1 MTEAFEAILQTPME
15 QCRIVDLPG
24 APVGRSVIRDVIRG
38 GRMSY
43 RQCSVAALA
52 LALLLSGYGLRESP
66 GALANRVTILYD
78 GFGKAPEMR
87 KDWGYSALVE
97 YGGKRILFD
106 TGNNPEIFAQNVKA
120 AGVDLRKLDLVVISH
135 RHLDHTAGLAH
146 LLSVNP
152 KVKIYAPKEVF
163 GVFGSSLPSKFYR
176 RQDSL
181 PEEMRYFDGH
191 PEDTLNFGTVWPKS
205 KFVTV
210 DAPLEVAPGVHLI
223 SLVSETVGTREL
235 RELSM
240 AIETPQGIVVVAGCS
255 HPGIERIVEAA
266 KSIDQDV
273 HMVFGG
279 FHLPAATDKDVARIA
294 AALHD
299 TYAVNRIAPGHCT
312 GEPAFHLF
320 KRTWKD
326 RYTYA
331 GVGSV
336 IGLP

>member
-1 MTEAFEAILQTPME
+1 M
-15 QCRIVDLPG
+15 
-24 APVGRSVIRDVIRG
+24 
-38 GRMSY
+38 Y
-43 RQCSVAALA
+43 RHCSVAALA
-52 LALLLSGYGLRESP
+52 LVLLLSGYGHRATP
-66 GALANRVTILYD
+66 AALANRVTILYD
-78 GFGKAPEMR
+78 AFGKSPGMR

-97 YGGKRILFD
+97 YGGRRILFD
-106 TGNNPEIFAQNVKA
+106 TGNNPEIFAQNVNA
-120 AGVDLRKLDLVVISH
+120 AGVDLMKLDFVVISH
-135 RHLDHTAGLAH
+135 RHLDHTAGLTH

-152 KVKIYAPKEVF
+152 KVKIYAPKDAF

-176 RQDSL
+176 QQDSL

-191 PEDTLNFGTVWPKS
+191 PEDTLTFGTAWPDG

-210 DAPLEVAPGVHLI
+210 EAPLEVAPGVHLI
-223 SLVSETVGTREL
+223 SLVSEAVGTKEL

-240 AIETPQGIVVVAGCS
+240 ALETPQGMVVVAGCS

-266 KSIDQDV
+266 KSIDRDV

-279 FHLPAATDKDVARIA
+279 FHLPAATDKDIARIA

-299 TYAVNRIAPGHCT
+299 TFEVDLIAPGHCT
-312 GEPAFHLF
+312 GEPAFYLF
-320 KRTWKD
+320 KRTWKN
-326 RYTYA
+326 RYKYA

>member
-1 MTEAFEAILQTPME
+1 
-15 QCRIVDLPG
+15 
-24 APVGRSVIRDVIRG
+24 
-38 GRMSY
+38 MSY
-43 RQCSVAALA
+43 RRCSVAALA
-52 LALLLSGYGLRESP
+52 LVLLLSGYGHRESP
-66 GALANRVTILYD
+66 ATLANRVTILYD
-78 GFGKAPEMR
+78 AFGKSPGMR

-106 TGNNPEIFAQNVKA
+106 TGNNPEIFAQNVNA
-120 AGVDLRKLDLVVISH
+120 AGVDLLKLDFVVISH
-135 RHLDHTAGLAH
+135 RHLDHTAGLTH

-152 KVKIYAPKEVF
+152 KVKIYAPKEAF
-163 GVFGSSLPSKFYR
+163 GAFGSSLPSKFYR
-176 RQDSL
+176 QQDSL

-191 PEDTLNFGTVWPKS
+191 PEDTLSFGTAWPEG

-210 DAPLEVAPGVHLI
+210 EAPLEVAPGVHLI
-223 SLVSETVGTREL
+223 SLVSETVGTKEL

-240 AIETPQGIVVVAGCS
+240 AIETPQGMVVVAGCS

-266 KSIDQDV
+266 KSIDRNV

-279 FHLPAATDKDVARIA
+279 FHLPAATDKDIAQIA

-299 TYAVNRIAPGHCT
+299 RLEVDLIAPGHCT
-312 GEPAFHLF
+312 GEPAFYLF

-326 RYTYA
+326 RYKYA

>member
-1 MTEAFEAILQTPME
+1 
-15 QCRIVDLPG
+15 
-24 APVGRSVIRDVIRG
+24 
-38 GRMSY
+38 MSY
-43 RQCSVAALA
+43 RHCSVAALA
-52 LALLLSGYGLRESP
+52 LVLLVSGYGHRESSAP
-66 GALANRVTILYD
+66 LANRVTILYD
-78 GFGKAPEMR
+78 AFGKSPGMR

-120 AGVDLRKLDLVVISH
+120 AGVDLLKLDFVVISH
-135 RHLDHTAGLAH
+135 RHLDHTAGLTH

-152 KVKIYAPKEVF
+152 QVKIYAPKEAF
-163 GVFGSSLPSKFYR
+163 GAFGSSLPSKFYR
-176 RQDSL
+176 QQDSL
-181 PEEMRYFDGH
+181 PEEMQYFDGH
-191 PEDTLNFGTVWPKS
+191 PEDTLSFGTAWPEG

-210 DAPLEVAPGVHLI
+210 EAPLEVAPGMHLV
-223 SLVSETVGTREL
+223 SLVSETVGTKEL

-240 AIETPQGIVVVAGCS
+240 AIETPRGIVVVAGCS

-266 KSIDQDV
+266 KRIDRNV

-279 FHLPAATDKDVARIA
+279 FHLPAATDKDIAQIA

-299 TYAVNRIAPGHCT
+299 RLEVALIAPGHCT
-312 GEPAFHLF
+312 GEPAFYLF

-326 RYTYA
+326 RYKYA

>member
-1 MTEAFEAILQTPME
+1 
-15 QCRIVDLPG
+15 
-24 APVGRSVIRDVIRG
+24 
-38 GRMSY
+38 MSY
-43 RQCSVAALA
+43 RHCSVAALA
-52 LALLLSGYGLRESP
+52 LVLLLSGYGHRESP
-66 GALANRVTILYD
+66 AAPANRVTILYD
-78 GFGKAPEMR
+78 AFGRSPAMK

-97 YGGKRILFD
+97 YAGKRILFD
-106 TGNNPEIFAQNVKA
+106 TGNNPEIFAQNVEA
-120 AGVDLRKLDLVVISH
+120 AGVDLMKLDFVVISH
-135 RHLDHTAGLAH
+135 RHLDHTAGLTH

-152 KVKIYAPKEVF
+152 KVKIYAPKDAF

-181 PEEMRYFDGH
+181 PDEMRYFDGH
-191 PEDTLNFGTVWPKS
+191 PEETLTFGTAWLEG

-223 SLVSETVGTREL
+223 SLVSETVGTKEL

-240 AIETPQGIVVVAGCS
+240 AVETPRGMILVAGCS

-266 KSIDQDV
+266 KAIGPDV

-279 FHLPAATDKDVARIA
+279 FHLPAATDRDIARIA

-299 TYAVNRIAPGHCT
+299 TYDVNLIAPGHCT
-312 GEPAFHLF
+312 GEPAFYRF
-320 KRTWKD
+320 KNTWKD
-326 RYTYA
+326 RYRYA